1 MCGERIGADASR
13 TRHYLSTMSST
24 ASILTPERGVP
35 VPRPGVTVT
44 DLLLLLMALI
54 WGVNIA
60 VVKYGTLHL
69 SPLAYNGVR
78 VAIAAVAL
86 LGIAAAMGK
95 PWPSRRDVLTLMLL
109 GVLGNGLYQV
119 LFIEGI
125 AHTRAGNAA
134 LVLAATP
141 AFVALIGWMRG
152 IERIGRRGM
161 VGIAISVFG
170 IGLVVS
176 GRAPIGAGGS
186 TVFGDLLVLG
196 GCVCWAAFT
205 VLLKPFTARVD
216 AVQVSG
222 LTMSGGSIPLI
233 LISSPAIAATDW
245 SAVTLKVW
253 AAIIFS
259 GLGALVIAYLCWYR
273 GVRVLGPT
281 RASMYGN
288 LQPVVALIF
297 AWALLH
303 EVPTVT
309 QGLGALSII
318 TGLLMT
324 RG

>member
-1 MCGERIGADASR
+1 
-13 TRHYLSTMSST
+13 MSST
-24 ASILTPERGVP
+24 ASILTPEREVP
-35 VPRPGVTVT
+35 VSRPGVTAT
-44 DLLLLLMALI
+44 DLLLVLMALI

-78 VAIAAVAL
+78 VAIAAAAL

-95 PWPSRRDVLTLMLL
+95 PWPARREVLTLMLL

-119 LFIEGI
+119 LFIQGI

-141 AFVALIGWMRG
+141 AFVALIGWLRG
-152 IERIGRRGM
+152 IERISRRGM
-161 VGIAISVFG
+161 IGIGISILG
-170 IGLVVS
+170 IGLVVG
-176 GRAPIGAGGS
+176 GRAPIGAGAS
-186 TVFGDLLVLG
+186 TMVGDLLVLA

-205 VLLKPFTARVD
+205 VLVKPFTTRVD
-216 AVQVSG
+216 GVQVSG
-222 LTMSGGSIPLI
+222 LTMAGGSIPLL
-233 LISSPAIAATDW
+233 LISAPAIATTDW
-245 SAVTLKVW
+245 RSVELSVW
-253 AAIIFS
+253 GAIIFS

-281 RASMYGN
+281 RTSMYGN
-288 LQPVVALIF
+288 LQPIVALIF

-303 EVPTVT
+303 EVPTMM
-309 QGLGALSII
+309 QGMGAASII
-318 TGLLMT
+318 TGLLLT

>member
-1 MCGERIGADASR
+1 MCGEGIGADAFR

-44 DLLLLLMALI
+44 DLLLLLMAMI

-60 VVKYGTLHL
+60 VVKYGTMHL

-78 VAIAAVAL
+78 VSIAALAL

-95 PWPSRRDVLTLMLL
+95 PWPGRREVVTLMLL

-176 GRAPIGAGGS
+176 GRAPIGAGGA

-233 LISSPAIAATDW
+233 LISSPAIASTDW
-245 SAVTLKVW
+245 HAVTLKV
-253 AAIIFS
+253 
-259 GLGALVIAYLCWYR
+259 
-273 GVRVLGPT
+273 
-281 RASMYGN
+281 
-288 LQPVVALIF
+288 
-297 AWALLH
+297 
-303 EVPTVT
+303 
-309 QGLGALSII
+309 
-318 TGLLMT
+318 
-324 RG
+324 

>member
-1 MCGERIGADASR
+1 
-13 TRHYLSTMSST
+13 MSST

-35 VPRPGVTVT
+35 VSRPGVTVT
-44 DLLLLLMALI
+44 DLLLILMAMI

-69 SPLAYNGVR
+69 APLAYNGVR
-78 VAIAAVAL
+78 VAIAAIAL
-86 LGIAAAMGK
+86 LAIAAAMRK
-95 PWPSRRDVLTLMLL
+95 PWPGRRTVLSLMLL
-109 GVLGNGLYQV
+109 GVLGNGLYQL

-125 AHTRAGNAA
+125 AHTLAGNAA

-141 AFVALIGWMRG
+141 AFVALFGWMRG
-152 IERIGRRGM
+152 VERINRRGM
-161 VGIAISVFG
+161 VGIVISILG
-170 IGLVVS
+170 IALVVG
-176 GRAPIGAGGS
+176 GRAPIGAGAS

-196 GCVCWAAFT
+196 GCFCWAAFT
-205 VLLKPFTARVD
+205 VLVKPFAERAD

-222 LTMSGGSIPLI
+222 ITMAGGSIPL
-233 LISSPAIAATDW
+233 LAVSAPAIGATDW
-245 SAVTLKVW
+245 RSVALPVW
-253 AAIIFS
+253 GAIVFS

-297 AWALLH
+297 AWVLLH

-309 QGLGALSII
+309 QGMGAASII
-318 TGLLMT
+318 TGLLLT

>member
-1 MCGERIGADASR
+1 
-13 TRHYLSTMSST
+13 
-24 ASILTPERGVP
+24 VP
-35 VPRPGVTVT
+35 VTRPGVTVT

-69 SPLAYNGVR
+69 APLAYNGVR
-78 VAIAAVAL
+78 VSIAALSL

-95 PWPSRRDVLTLMLL
+95 PWPRRRDVLVLMAL
-109 GVLGNGLYQV
+109 GMLGNGLYQL

-152 IERIGRRGM
+152 VERIGRRGM
-161 VGIAISVFG
+161 VGIAISVIG

-176 GRAPIGAGGS
+176 GQAPMGAGRS

-196 GCVCWAAFT
+196 GTVCWAAFT
-205 VLLKPFTARVD
+205 VLLKPYTARVD

-222 LTMSGGSIPLI
+222 LTMAGGSIPLVM
-233 LISSPAIAATDW
+233 ISTPAIRATHW
-245 SAVTLKVW
+245 GAVEPMVW
-253 AAIIFS
+253 GAIVFS
-259 GLGALVIAYLCWYR
+259 GIGALVIAYLCWYR

-281 RASMYGN
+281 RTSMYGN

-303 EVPTVT
+303 EVPTLM
-309 QGLGALSII
+309 QGLGAFSII
-318 TGLLMT
+318 TGLLLT

>member
-1 MCGERIGADASR
+1 M
-13 TRHYLSTMSST
+13 
-24 ASILTPERGVP
+24 P
-35 VPRPGVTVT
+35 VSRPGVTVT
-44 DLLLLLMALI
+44 DLLLLLMAMI

-60 VVKYGTLHL
+60 VVKYGTMHL

-78 VAIAAVAL
+78 VSIAALAL
-86 LGIAAAMGK
+86 LGIAAAMGR
-95 PWPSRRDVLTLMLL
+95 PWPGRREVVTLMLL

-152 IERIGRRGM
+152 VERISRRGM
-161 VGIAISVFG
+161 FGIAISVLG
-170 IGLVVS
+170 IGLVVG
-176 GRAPIGAGGS
+176 GRAPIGAAAS
-186 TVFGDLLVLG
+186 TLLGDLLVLG

-205 VLLKPFTARVD
+205 VLLKPFTMRVD
-216 AVQVSG
+216 AVQVAG
-222 LTMSGGSIPLI
+222 ITMAGGSIPL
-233 LISSPAIAATDW
+233 LLVSAPAIVTTDW
-245 SAVTLKVW
+245 PAVTPPVW
-253 AAIIFS
+253 GAIVFS

-288 LQPVVALIF
+288 LQPIVALMF
-297 AWALLH
+297 AWVLLH
-303 EVPTVT
+303 EIPTAM
-309 QGLGALSII
+309 QGFGAASII
-318 TGLLMT
+318 GGLLLT